1 MSKILIGTPAYDGVL
16 TVACVSSVLQLM
28 ESMKKTE
35 PDISFKWRQVPGT
48 LVDQARNFLA
58 SHVLENRDYTH
69 LLFVDS
75 DMGFSPA
82 LVAKMLHF
90 DRLVVGCMYPLK
102 HIDLQRVYAEARS
115 HPEVRVAIAK
125 ALNFVGSAA
134 MITESAGSGSSGKA
148 AIRMEQGFVRVR
160 YAGAG
165 LMLIKREVFEQLK
178 ERFPQL
184 WCSINA
190 EAQAHLGLSEGVL
203 QCFSSFQDSKGM
215 FMGEDVSFCHR
226 WIDGCGG
233 EIWACISEEVTHV
246 GRFTYTGRF
255 IDRLQSSRSPNA
267 P

>member
-16 TVACVSSVLQLM
+16 TIACVSSVLQLM

-35 PDISFKWRQVPGT
+35 PNISFKWRQVPGA

-69 LLFVDS
+69 LLFVDF

-82 LVAKMLHF
+82 LIAKMLHF
-90 DRLVVGCMYPLK
+90 DRLVVGCIYPLK
-102 HIDLQRVYAEARS
+102 HIDLQKVHTEARS
-115 HPEVRVAIAK
+115 HPEARVAIAK

-134 MITESAGSGSSGKA
+134 MITEFAGSGSTRP

-165 LMLIKREVFEQLK
+165 LMLIKREVLEQLK

-190 EAQAHLGLSEGVL
+190 EAQAYLGLSEGVL

-215 FMGEDVSFCHR
+215 FMGEDVSFCRR

-255 IDRLQSSRSPNA
+255 IDRLQSSRSPDTR
-267 P
+267 